1 MINAWAPP
9 LLPTFVYLINRLKS
23 SFLSLQFY
31 KKNYNSPWAPTINMK
46 RMFYCTQMPTKDPP
60 VHKGK
65 GCCPKNCFP
74 TSSIKKYLAF
84 SRPLIYLQ
92 FGTWGLAFA
101 ALMPLET
108 PLSDTFSCIP
118 SAATQHHKRLSAIY

>member
-1 MINAWAPP
+1 
-9 LLPTFVYLINRLKS
+9 
-23 SFLSLQFY
+23 
-31 KKNYNSPWAPTINMK
+31 
-46 RMFYCTQMPTKDPP
+46 MPDKDPP

-84 SRPLIYLQ
+84 SRLLIYLQ

-118 SAATQHHKRLSAIY
+118 SAATQHHKRLSAKYIKSIMSATELWMLRTNTHTSS